1 MKSIKNIAGDI
12 LIYFYYLQR
21 KNGAPIID
29 ILRFSNNFHGPIKIE
44 GENQFNK
51 GIREISSDS
60 DIDAFNAINY
70 LYEKNFIE
78 CKISSDT
85 GGDNYIM
92 LKVSAWGIDVIEGIE
107 RGEKEKKEFNFVF
120 NIKLADNINI
130 DSLIK
135 NELASLFKAS
145 LI

>member
-1 MKSIKNIAGDI
+1 MKSIKKIAGDI

-21 KNGAPIID
+21 KNGTPIVD
-29 ILRFSNNFHGPIKIE
+29 ILRFSNKFHGPIVIE
-44 GENQFNK
+44 GNNQFNE
-51 GIREISSDS
+51 GILRISEESHV
-60 DIDAFNAINY
+60 DAFNAINY
-70 LYEKNFIE
+70 LHEKELIE

-92 LKVSAWGIDVIEGIE
+92 LRVSALGVDVIEGIE
-107 RGEKEKKEFNFVF
+107 RGERERNEFNFTF
-120 NIKLADNINI
+120 NIKLADTINV

-135 NELASLFKAS
+135 NELDNLFKAS